1 MLATLTAEDVE
12 VQTPFDVDQNATW
25 SNCQVGVSDGDAI
38 TVKNGNTLVIQNGT
52 LVTTKA
58 EAWAGVIVENG
69 AQLVFAGSSIIC
81 RSETAITVNIT
92 SSGDVTV
99 SNSDFIQ
106 NYRGMLVTAYNA
118 GVHPA
123 SIVGARFFGGYP
135 TALPSGLP
143 STYGSIGIEVVGVSD
158 GGSPTTLGLIVGN
171 PAANWNVFQD
181 LDRGIIATNSTLW
194 VRRSEFK
201 NIFNVNPPLTG
212 IGILGAV
219 QGTSTPDMLI
229 GTSSSGLN
237 IFGDCQTGI
246 RLTGFDKVTIS
257 DNVMILATGDFHSG
271 IEVFD
276 TQSELI
282 VRDNRLTQFDQSG
295 IYLEDNGLS
304 TLNVKDNE
312 LSSTVAGCTI
322 TGIELVEPT
331 STGSVSYAVR
341 DNIIDDVQIGIRA
354 TNTEDIEISRNA
366 ITFTQPS
373 GCSGDL
379 AFGIRVEGATNGW
392 INLNTVSGLCSS
404 CTNAEI
410 IGIAARN
417 SPGVLF
423 TENEVELSG
432 YGFLVA
438 DDCLEGNAVCN
449 TVTNCNRGFGFQ
461 SVATGEEF
469 GPVEYVSSPGDPSD
483 NAWFPASTANR
494 THTFAGTNGSLMDW
508 YYRGAGSTPAAGTE
522 HDASIDN
529 TSGGISVVITPTAVL
544 NATIDLCGQTMR
556 SSGSSEPQFAH
567 AAIPASI
574 FAVLQ
579 ADSTSNTVSDQSYT
593 FLQTA
598 KLRGLSNS
606 TAAYL
611 LAQTNIDAL
620 DSVEQ
625 LICSNEW
632 TAASTLLSSLSPTN
646 EQEELQME
654 VLAILMAGKQG
665 QEENFTASLPRV
677 VSYLDSEQVAEL
689 EAVADLDATG
699 RRVPVLMAEAI
710 LGRNN
715 WSVEAFEERLSNQG
729 SISCNKLT
737 VFPNPT
743 AASFYL
749 ETSESIELLQ
759 VFDAF
764 GHLKHQQNMQG
775 SEGML
780 HVNLLDAEP
789 GLYLV
794 KARVASTGKVL
805 SAVLVLVAN

>member
-1 MLATLTAEDVE
+1 
-12 VQTPFDVDQNATW
+12 
-25 SNCQVGVSDGDAI
+25 
-38 TVKNGNTLVIQNGT
+38 
-52 LVTTKA
+52 
-58 EAWAGVIVENG
+58 
-69 AQLVFAGSSIIC
+69 
-81 RSETAITVNIT
+81 
-92 SSGDVTV
+92 
-99 SNSDFIQ
+99 
-106 NYRGMLVTAYNA
+106 
-118 GVHPA
+118 
-123 SIVGARFFGGYP
+123 
-135 TALPSGLP
+135 
-143 STYGSIGIEVVGVSD
+143 
-158 GGSPTTLGLIVGN
+158 
-171 PAANWNVFQD
+171 
-181 LDRGIIATNSTLW
+181 
-194 VRRSEFK
+194 
-201 NIFNVNPPLTG
+201 
-212 IGILGAV
+212 
-219 QGTSTPDMLI
+219 
-229 GTSSSGLN
+229 
-237 IFGDCQTGI
+237 
-246 RLTGFDKVTIS
+246 
-257 DNVMILATGDFHSG
+257 
-271 IEVFD
+271 
-276 TQSELI
+276 
-282 VRDNRLTQFDQSG
+282 
-295 IYLEDNGLS
+295 
-304 TLNVKDNE
+304 
-312 LSSTVAGCTI
+312 
-322 TGIELVEPT
+322 
-331 STGSVSYAVR
+331 
-341 DNIIDDVQIGIRA
+341 
-354 TNTEDIEISRNA
+354 
-366 ITFTQPS
+366 
-373 GCSGDL
+373 
-379 AFGIRVEGATNGW
+379 
-392 INLNTVSGLCSS
+392 
-404 CTNAEI
+404 
-410 IGIAARN
+410 
-417 SPGVLF
+417 
-423 TENEVELSG
+423 LSG

-494 THTFAGTNGSLMDW
+494 THTFAGTNGSLVDW

-654 VLAILMAGKQG
+654 VLAILLAGKLS
-665 QEENFTASLPRV
+665 QEESFTATLRRV
-677 VSYLDSEQVAEL
+677 VSYLDTEQVAAL
-689 EAVADLDATG
+689 EAIADLDATG

-715 WSVEAFEERLSNQG
+715 WSVEAFEERQSNQG
-729 SISCNKLT
+729 SISSNKLH

-764 GHLKHQQNMQG
+764 GQLKHQQNMQG

>member
-1 MLATLTAEDVE
+1 VYDVSASTSRMLATLTAEDVE

-246 RLTGFDKVTIS
+246 RLTGFDRVTIS

-282 VRDNRLTQFDQSG
+282 VRDIRLTQFDQSG

-331 STGSVSYAVR
+331 ATGSVSYAVR

-379 AFGIRVEGATNGW
+379 AFGIR
-392 INLNTVSGLCSS
+392 
-404 CTNAEI
+404 
-410 IGIAARN
+410 
-417 SPGVLF
+417 
-423 TENEVELSG
+423 
-432 YGFLVA
+432 
-438 DDCLEGNAVCN
+438 
-449 TVTNCNRGFGFQ
+449 
-461 SVATGEEF
+461 
-469 GPVEYVSSPGDPSD
+469 
-483 NAWFPASTANR
+483 
-494 THTFAGTNGSLMDW
+494 
-508 YYRGAGSTPAAGTE
+508 
-522 HDASIDN
+522 
-529 TSGGISVVITPTAVL
+529 
-544 NATIDLCGQTMR
+544 
-556 SSGSSEPQFAH
+556 
-567 AAIPASI
+567 
-574 FAVLQ
+574 
-579 ADSTSNTVSDQSYT
+579 
-593 FLQTA
+593 
-598 KLRGLSNS
+598 
-606 TAAYL
+606 
-611 LAQTNIDAL
+611 
-620 DSVEQ
+620 
-625 LICSNEW
+625 
-632 TAASTLLSSLSPTN
+632 
-646 EQEELQME
+646 
-654 VLAILMAGKQG
+654 
-665 QEENFTASLPRV
+665 
-677 VSYLDSEQVAEL
+677 
-689 EAVADLDATG
+689 
-699 RRVPVLMAEAI
+699 
-710 LGRNN
+710 
-715 WSVEAFEERLSNQG
+715 
-729 SISCNKLT
+729 
-737 VFPNPT
+737 
-743 AASFYL
+743 
-749 ETSESIELLQ
+749 
-759 VFDAF
+759 
-764 GHLKHQQNMQG
+764 
-775 SEGML
+775 
-780 HVNLLDAEP
+780 
-789 GLYLV
+789 
-794 KARVASTGKVL
+794 
-805 SAVLVLVAN
+805 